1 MHGLPGD
8 SSLIPSHS
16 HSRLSSLVSAGS
28 CVVRV
33 YRGWVLLSGVFWCG
47 AFGLPLVVVVLS
59 VGSGAGCSW
68 LVRALLV
75 WTCVLG
81 VLSRWLVDPCGVV
94 VLTVLCGLLPP
105 LLGFCVVVSV
115 LGPVCMVG
123 WAWGPLWG
131 GVPYLPWGSGCGC
144 STGVAGGGE
153 LLVEGCWLV
162 RGCLGAAAT
171 GQGATRGCRALRSAT
186 GVDGCWVPSGRTC
199 EPRWGVFGVVLVSHI
214 GVWRFWAVR
223 EAVARPEVWL
233 LSRYPFLFSG
243 LLSGG
248 VRCGSWVS

>member
-33 YRGWVLLSGVFWCG
+33 YRGWVLLSGVFWYG

-105 LLGFCVVVSV
+105 FWGFVLLSLFWGPCAWLVGRGVPFGVACRTSLGVVVVGAVQGWRVGLSCWLRV
-115 LGPVCMVG
+115 VG
-123 WAWGPLWG
+123 WL
-131 GVPYLPWGSGCGC
+131 
-144 STGVAGGGE
+144 
-153 LLVEGCWLV
+153 
-162 RGCLGAAAT
+162 
-171 GQGATRGCRALRSAT
+171 
-186 GVDGCWVPSGRTC
+186 
-199 EPRWGVFGVVLVSHI
+199 GVV
-214 GVWRFWAVR
+214 WVR
-223 EAVARPEVWL
+223 LRPGRARH
-233 LSRYPFLFSG
+233 G
-243 LLSGG
+243 M
-248 VRCGSWVS
+248 